1 MHFSLWFF
9 FNIYHL
15 NSGTFLS
22 FGTFT
27 STSANNHPQTLIFL
41 LVFIQSRTLLQ
52 TNSTTRIRSTFFIYP
67 PIYNSSS
74 SHIPRQRNPI
84 SSSSQR
90 QIVTALTNEKKQP
103 PNRIESNQL
112 NKQKRPNEGKNFLT
126 VFFFDGTIYTWFTS
140 RWEAF
145 VIEAVQHV
153 QFSCLLL
160 LLRLKLFR
168 FFRDK
173 LPHNCRF
180 SIT

>member
-1 MHFSLWFF
+1 M
-9 FNIYHL
+9 

-41 LVFIQSRTLLQ
+41 LVFIQSGTLLQ
-52 TNSTTRIRSTFFIYP
+52 TNSTTRIRSTFFYLPTNLQQFVLTYP
-67 PIYNSSS
+67 TPEKPNLIFITETN
-74 SHIPRQRNPI
+74 RNGAHK
-84 SSSSQR
+84 R
-90 QIVTALTNEKKQP
+90 KKATP
-103 PNRIESNQL
+103 ESNRIESTEQT
-112 NKQKRPNEGKNFLT
+112 KTTKRRQKFSHG
-126 VFFFDGTIYTWFTS
+126 FFNGTIYTWFTS

-160 LLRLKLFR
+160 LRLKLFR